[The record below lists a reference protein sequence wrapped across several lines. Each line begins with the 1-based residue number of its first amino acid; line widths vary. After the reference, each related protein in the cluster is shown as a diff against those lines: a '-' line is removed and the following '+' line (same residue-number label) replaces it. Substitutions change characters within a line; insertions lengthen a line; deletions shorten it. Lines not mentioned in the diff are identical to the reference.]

1 MTRISLA
8 RSQAPTLYYWCVIS
22 KSVFFLAAVLASG
35 VYAGN
40 PAIGIVTAS
49 GHVTVERS
57 EVWGNSTLFD
67 GATVETKSSSSDL
80 ALRNGV
86 RLQLGAE
93 SRARIWQNRIALERG
108 IGQMSAP
115 ASYELD
121 TAGLRIRAASDA
133 PNEKTR
139 LRVTVGDR
147 VEVIALAGAAR
158 VTNGAGL
165 LLASIPAGRA
175 MSFSQQAGAT
185 GSVTRTGCLL
195 YKDGH
200 YILQDE
206 NTQEVVELNARDALL
221 ADLKKNTGNR
231 VEVSG
236 TAGATKPVVSIATL
250 LVNVAAITVKS
261 QGGCLSA
268 AAALNA
274 QTEAPAG
281 GPAPATGQTPS
292 VSTGGGG
299 GGGMST
305 GAKIAIVAAIA
316 GGGAGAAIALAG
328 HKSSTS
334 P

>member
-8 RSQAPTLYYWCVIS
+8 RLQAPTLYYWCVIS
-22 KSVFFLAAVLASG
+22 KSVLFLSTVLASA
-35 VYAGN
+35 VYAGT

-86 RLQLGAE
+86 RVQLAAE
-93 SRARIWQNRIALERG
+93 SRARIWQNHIALERG
-108 IGQMSAP
+108 IGQMAAP

-121 TAGLRIRAASDA
+121 AAGLRIRGASES
-133 PNEKTR
+133 PNETTR
-139 LRVTVGDR
+139 LRVTIGDR
-147 VEVIALAGAAR
+147 VEVMALAGAAR

-165 LLASIPAGRA
+165 LLASIPAGRG

-185 GSVTRTGCLL
+185 GAVMRTGCLL
-195 YKDGH
+195 YKDSH
-200 YILQDE
+200 FIFQDE
-206 NTQEVVELNARDALL
+206 NTQEVAELSARDALL
-221 ADLKKNTGNR
+221 NDLKNNTGNR
-231 VEVSG
+231 IEVTG

-250 LVNVAAITVKS
+250 LVNVSAITVKS

-281 GPAPATGQTPS
+281 GPAPAPGQTPS

-299 GGGMST
+299 GGMST
-305 GAKIAIVAAIA
+305 GAKVAIIAAIA

>member
-1 MTRISLA
+1 
-8 RSQAPTLYYWCVIS
+8 VIS
-22 KSVFFLAAVLASG
+22 KSVFFLAAVVASG
-35 VYAGN
+35 VYGGA

-86 RLQLGAE
+86 RVQLGAE
-93 SRARIWQNRIALERG
+93 SRARIWQNRVALERG
-108 IGQMSAP
+108 IGQMAATS
-115 ASYELD
+115 SYELD
-121 TAGLRIRAASDA
+121 AAGLRIRAAGDT
-133 PNEKTR
+133 PNEKAR
-139 LRVTVGDR
+139 LRVTIGDR
-147 VEVIALAGAAR
+147 VEVMALAGAAR

-165 LLASIPAGRA
+165 LLASIPAGRG

-206 NTQEVVELNARDALL
+206 NTQEVVELNARDASLS
-221 ADLKKNTGNR
+221 DLRSNTGNR
-231 VEVSG
+231 VEVTG

-250 LVNVAAITVKS
+250 LVNVGAVAVKS

-274 QTEAPAG
+274 ETEAPAG
-281 GPAPATGQTPS
+281 GPASTPAAGQTPS

-305 GAKIAIVAAIA
+305 GAKVAIVAAIA

>member
-1 MTRISLA
+1 
-8 RSQAPTLYYWCVIS
+8 VIS
-22 KSVFFLAAVLASG
+22 KSAFLLASVLASG

-49 GHVTVERS
+49 GNVTVERS

-86 RLQLGAE
+86 RVQLAAG
-93 SRARIWQNRIALERG
+93 SRAQIWQNHVALEHG
-108 IGQMSAP
+108 IGQMAGP

-121 TAGLRIRAASDA
+121 AAGLRIHAAS
-133 PNEKTR
+133 ETGR
-139 LRVTVGDR
+139 LRVTLGDR
-147 VEVIALAGAAR
+147 VEVMALAGVAR

-165 LLASIPAGRA
+165 LLASIPAGRG

-221 ADLKKNTGNR
+221 ANLKSNTGNR
-231 VEVSG
+231 VEVLG

-250 LVNVAAITVKS
+250 LMNVSAITVKS

-281 GPAPATGQTPS
+281 GPASTPAAGQTPS

-299 GGGMST
+299 GGMST
-305 GAKIAIVAAIA
+305 GAKVAIIAAIA

>member
-1 MTRISLA
+1 M
-8 RSQAPTLYYWCVIS
+8 IS
-22 KSVFFLAAVLASG
+22 KSAFLFASVLASG

-49 GHVTVERS
+49 GNVTVERS

-86 RLQLGAE
+86 RVQLAAG
-93 SRARIWQNRIALERG
+93 SRAQIWQNHVALERG
-108 IGQMSAP
+108 IGQMAGP

-121 TAGLRIRAASDA
+121 AAGLRIHAAS
-133 PNEKTR
+133 ETGR
-139 LRVTVGDR
+139 LRVTLGDR
-147 VEVIALAGAAR
+147 VEVMALAGVAR

-165 LLASIPAGRA
+165 LLASIPAGRG

-221 ADLKKNTGNR
+221 ANLKSNTGNR
-231 VEVSG
+231 VEVLG

-250 LVNVAAITVKS
+250 LMNVSAITVKS

-281 GPAPATGQTPS
+281 GPASTPAAGQTPS

-299 GGGMST
+299 GGMST
-305 GAKIAIVAAIA
+305 GAKVAIIAAIA

>member
-1 MTRISLA
+1 
-8 RSQAPTLYYWCVIS
+8 VIS
-22 KSVFFLAAVLASG
+22 KFLVFLTIPGTAVLA
-35 VYAGN
+35 AT

-67 GATVETKSSSSDL
+67 GATVETQSSSSDL
-80 ALRNGV
+80 ALSSGV
-86 RLQLGAE
+86 RLQLGAA
-93 SRARIWQNRIALERG
+93 SRAQIWKNRIALERG
-108 IGQMSAP
+108 IGQVTAP

-121 TAGLRIRAASDA
+121 AAGLKIRAA
-133 PNEKTR
+133 NETAR
-139 LRVTVGDR
+139 VRVTIGDR
-147 VEVIALAGAAR
+147 VEVVAFTGVAR

-185 GSVTRTGCLL
+185 GSITRTGCLL

-206 NTQEVVELNARDALL
+206 NTQEVVELNALDAVSRDLRAN
-221 ADLKKNTGNR
+221 AGNR
-231 VEVSG
+231 VEITG
-236 TAGATKPVVSIATL
+236 TAGATKPAVSIATL
-250 LVNVAAITVKS
+250 LMNVGSVSVKS

-268 AAALNA
+268 ATALNA
-274 QTEAPAG
+274 QTEAPA
-281 GPAPATGQTPS
+281 AGQTPAA

-316 GGGAGAAIALAG
+316 GGGAGAAFALAG

>member
-1 MTRISLA
+1 MLA
-8 RSQAPTLYYWCVIS
+8 T
-22 KSVFFLAAVLASG
+22 AAYG
-35 VYAGN
+35 GT

-86 RLQLGAE
+86 RLQLGAG
-93 SRARIWQNRIALERG
+93 SRARIWENRVALERG
-108 IGQMSAP
+108 IGQMAAP

-121 TAGLRIRAASDA
+121 AAGLRIRAASGA
-133 PNEKTR
+133 ANEKAR

-147 VEVIALAGAAR
+147 VEVMALVGAAR

-165 LLASIPAGRA
+165 LLASIPAGRG

-185 GSVTRTGCLL
+185 GSITRTGCLL

-206 NTQEVVELNARDALL
+206 NTQEVVELNALDPVARDLQ
-221 ADLKKNTGNR
+221 KNTGNR
-231 VEVSG
+231 VEVTG

-250 LVNVAAITVKS
+250 LMNVAAVTVKS
-261 QGGCLSA
+261 QGGCLSV

-281 GPAPATGQTPS
+281 GVANTPATGQTPS
-292 VSTGGGG
+292 VSTSGG

-305 GAKIAIVAAIA
+305 GAKIAIVALIA
-316 GGGAGAAIALAG
+316 GGAAGAGIALIG

>member
-1 MTRISLA
+1 M
-8 RSQAPTLYYWCVIS
+8 IS
-22 KSVFFLAAVLASG
+22 KSVLFLAAVLAPG

-86 RLQLGAE
+86 RVQLGAE
-93 SRARIWQNRIALERG
+93 SRARIWQNRVALERG
-108 IGQMSAP
+108 IGQMAAP

-121 TAGLRIRAASDA
+121 AAGLRIRAVGDTGH
-133 PNEKTR
+133 EKAR
-139 LRVTVGDR
+139 VRVTIGDR
-147 VEVIALAGAAR
+147 VEVMALAGAAR

-165 LLASIPAGRA
+165 LLASIPAGRG
-175 MSFSQQAGAT
+175 MSFSQQAAAT

-221 ADLKKNTGNR
+221 NDLKNNTGNR
-231 VEVSG
+231 IEATG
-236 TAGATKPVVSIATL
+236 TAGATKPAVSIATL
-250 LVNVAAITVKS
+250 LMNVAAITVKS
-261 QGGCLSA
+261 QGGCLSV

-281 GPAPATGQTPS
+281 G
-292 VSTGGGG
+292 GGKVAAAAAGAAGG
-299 GGGMST
+299 AAAGTAVGLST
-305 GAKIAIVAAIA
+305 GAIVAIVAV
-316 GGGAGAAIALAG
+316 GGGAAAGAAVLLTKG
-328 HKSSTS
+328 KGSTS

>member
-1 MTRISLA
+1 M
-8 RSQAPTLYYWCVIS
+8 IS
-22 KSVFFLAAVLASG
+22 KSLFFLTVLATAAYG
-35 VYAGN
+35 GT

-86 RLQLGAE
+86 RLQLGAG
-93 SRARIWQNRIALERG
+93 SRARIWENRVALERG
-108 IGQMSAP
+108 IGQMAAP

-121 TAGLRIRAASDA
+121 AAGLRIRAANGA
-133 PNEKTR
+133 ANEKAR

-147 VEVIALAGAAR
+147 VEVMVLAGAAR

-165 LLASIPAGRA
+165 LLASIPAGRG

-185 GSVTRTGCLL
+185 GSVARTGCLL

-206 NTQEVVELNARDALL
+206 NTQEVVELNALDPVARDLQ
-221 ADLKKNTGNR
+221 KNTGNR
-231 VEVSG
+231 VEVTG
-236 TAGATKPVVSIATL
+236 TAGPTKPAVSIATL
-250 LVNVAAITVKS
+250 LMNVAAIAVKS
-261 QGGCLSA
+261 QGGCLSV

-274 QTEAPAG
+274 QTEAPAAGSGKVAAAAAAGAAG
-281 GPAPATGQTPS
+281 GAAAGAA
-292 VSTGGGG
+292 VGL
-299 GGGMST
+299 ST
-305 GAKIAIVAAIA
+305 GAIVAIVAV
-316 GGGAGAAIALAG
+316 GGGAAAGAAIALTKG
-328 HKSSTS
+328 KSSTS

>member
-1 MTRISLA
+1 
-8 RSQAPTLYYWCVIS
+8 VIS

-35 VYAGN
+35 IYAGN

-67 GATVETKSSSSDL
+67 GAMVETTSSSSDL

-86 RLQLGAE
+86 RVQLGAG
-93 SRARIWQNRIALERG
+93 SSARIWQNHVALERG
-108 IGQMSAP
+108 IGQMAAP

-121 TAGLRIRAASDA
+121 AMGLRIRAASDA
-133 PNEKTR
+133 PNEKAR
-139 LRVTVGDR
+139 VRVTIGDR
-147 VEVIALAGAAR
+147 VEVMALAGGAR

-165 LLASIPAGRA
+165 LLASIPAGRG

-185 GSVTRTGCLL
+185 SSVTRTGCLL

-206 NTQEVVELNARDALL
+206 NTQEVVELNARDAMLS
-221 ADLKKNTGNR
+221 DLKNNTGNR

-236 TAGATKPVVSIATL
+236 TAGATKPAVSIATL

-292 VSTGGGG
+292 VSTSTGGG

>member
-1 MTRISLA
+1 
-8 RSQAPTLYYWCVIS
+8 VIS
-22 KSVFFLAAVLASG
+22 KSAFLFASVLASG

-49 GHVTVERS
+49 GNVTVERS

-86 RLQLGAE
+86 RVQLAAG
-93 SRARIWQNRIALERG
+93 SRAQIWQNHVALEHG
-108 IGQMSAP
+108 IGQMAGP

-121 TAGLRIRAASDA
+121 AAGLRIHAAS
-133 PNEKTR
+133 ETGR
-139 LRVTVGDR
+139 LRVTLGDR
-147 VEVIALAGAAR
+147 VEVMALAGVAR

-165 LLASIPAGRA
+165 LLASIPAGRG

-221 ADLKKNTGNR
+221 ANLKSNTGNR
-231 VEVSG
+231 VEVLG

-250 LVNVAAITVKS
+250 LMNVSAITVKS

-281 GPAPATGQTPS
+281 D
-292 VSTGGGG
+292 GGKVAAAAAAGAAGG
-299 GGGMST
+299 AAAGAAAGLST
-305 GAKIAIVAAIA
+305 GAIVAIVAA
-316 GGGAGAAIALAG
+316 GGGAAAGAAIALTKG
-328 HKSSTS
+328 KGSTS

>member
-1 MTRISLA
+1 
-8 RSQAPTLYYWCVIS
+8 VIS
-22 KSVFFLAAVLASG
+22 KSAFLFASVLASG

-49 GHVTVERS
+49 GNVTVERS

-86 RLQLGAE
+86 RVQLAAG
-93 SRARIWQNRIALERG
+93 SRAQIWQNHVALERG
-108 IGQMSAP
+108 IGQMAGP

-121 TAGLRIRAASDA
+121 AAGLRIHAAS
-133 PNEKTR
+133 ETGR
-139 LRVTVGDR
+139 LRVTLGDR
-147 VEVIALAGAAR
+147 VEVMALAGVAR

-165 LLASIPAGRA
+165 LLASIPAGRG

-221 ADLKKNTGNR
+221 ANLKSNTGNR
-231 VEVSG
+231 VEVLG

-250 LVNVAAITVKS
+250 LMNVSAITVKS

-281 GPAPATGQTPS
+281 GPASTPAAGQTPS

-299 GGGMST
+299 GGMST
-305 GAKIAIVAAIA
+305 GAKVAIIAAIA

>member
-1 MTRISLA
+1 M
-8 RSQAPTLYYWCVIS
+8 IS
-22 KSVFFLAAVLASG
+22 KSVFFLATVLASAI
-35 VYAGN
+35 YAGT

-49 GHVTVERS
+49 GHFTVERS

-67 GATVETKSSSSDL
+67 GATVETTSSSSDL

-86 RLQLGAE
+86 RVQLAPG
-93 SRARIWQNRIALERG
+93 SRARIWQNRVALERG
-108 IGQMSAP
+108 IGQMAAP

-121 TAGLRIRAASDA
+121 AAGLRIRAASDA
-133 PNEKTR
+133 PNEKAR
-139 LRVTVGDR
+139 LRVTMGDR
-147 VEVIALAGAAR
+147 VEVMALAGSAR

-165 LLASIPAGRA
+165 LLASIPAGRG

-206 NTQEVVELNARDALL
+206 NTQEVVELNARDAVLG
-221 ADLKKNTGNR
+221 DLKKNAGNR
-231 VEVSG
+231 IEATG
-236 TAGATKPVVSIATL
+236 TAGATKPAVSIATL
-250 LVNVAAITVKS
+250 LLNVAALTVKS

-281 GPAPATGQTPS
+281 GAPSTTPASGQAPS
-292 VSTGGGG
+292 VSSGGG

-305 GAKIAIVAAIA
+305 GTKILIVGAVA
-316 GGGAGAAIALAG
+316 GGAAGAAFAFIG

>member
-1 MTRISLA
+1 M
-8 RSQAPTLYYWCVIS
+8 IS
-22 KSVFFLAAVLASG
+22 KSVFFLASVLASG

-49 GHVTVERS
+49 GYVTVERS

-86 RLQLGAE
+86 RVQLGAE
-93 SRARIWQNRIALERG
+93 SRARIWQNRVALERG
-108 IGQMSAP
+108 TGQVAAP
-115 ASYELD
+115 AFYELD
-121 TAGLRIRAASDA
+121 AAGLKIRAASDTA
-133 PNEKTR
+133 R
-139 LRVTVGDR
+139 LRVIIGDR
-147 VEVIALAGAAR
+147 VEVMALAGAAR

-165 LLASIPAGRA
+165 LLASIPAGRG

-206 NTQEVVELNARDALL
+206 NTQEVVELNARDAMLS
-221 ADLKKNTGNR
+221 DLKNNTGNR

-236 TAGATKPVVSIATL
+236 TAGATKPAVSIATL

-292 VSTGGGG
+292 VSTSTGGG

>member
-1 MTRISLA
+1 
-8 RSQAPTLYYWCVIS
+8 VIS
-22 KSVFFLAAVLASG
+22 KYSFFLATVLVTILTAAM
-35 VYAGN
+35 YAGT

-49 GHVTVERS
+49 GHVMVERS

-67 GATVETKSSSSDL
+67 GATVETTSSSSDL

-86 RLQLGAE
+86 RVQLAAR
-93 SRARIWQNRIALERG
+93 SRGQIWQNHFALERG
-108 IGQMSAP
+108 IGQMAAP

-121 TAGLRIRAASDA
+121 AAGLRIRAASDA

-139 LRVTVGDR
+139 LRVTIGDR
-147 VEVIALAGAAR
+147 VEVMALAGGVR

-165 LLASIPAGRA
+165 LLASIPAGRG

-206 NTQEVVELNARDALL
+206 NTQEVAELNARDALL
-221 ADLKKNTGNR
+221 GDLKNNTGNR
-231 VEVSG
+231 VEVTG
-236 TAGATKPVVSIATL
+236 TAGATKPAVSIATL
-250 LVNVAAITVKS
+250 LVNVAGISVKS

-281 GPAPATGQTPS
+281 GPASAATGQTPS
-292 VSTGGGG
+292 VSTSTGGG

-305 GAKIAIVAAIA
+305 GAKVAIVAAIA
-316 GGGAGAAIALAG
+316 GGAAGAAIAFMG

>member
-1 MTRISLA
+1 M
-8 RSQAPTLYYWCVIS
+8 IS
-22 KSVFFLAAVLASG
+22 KSIFAFATVFASA
-35 VYAGN
+35 VYAGT

-67 GATVETKSSSSDL
+67 GATVETSSSSSDL

-86 RLQLGAE
+86 RVQLAAG
-93 SRARIWQNRIALERG
+93 SRARIWQNHIALERG
-108 IGQMSAP
+108 IGQMAAP
-115 ASYELD
+115 GSYELD
-121 TAGLRIRAASDA
+121 AAGLRIRAASDA
-133 PNEKTR
+133 PNEKAR
-139 LRVTVGDR
+139 LRVTIGDR
-147 VEVIALAGAAR
+147 VEVMVLAGAAR

-165 LLASIPAGRA
+165 LLASIPAGRG

-185 GSVTRTGCLL
+185 GAVTRTGCLL

-221 ADLKKNTGNR
+221 ADLKNNTGNR
-231 VEVSG
+231 IEATG
-236 TAGATKPVVSIATL
+236 TAGATKPAVSIATL
-250 LVNVAAITVKS
+250 LMNVSAITVKS

-281 GPAPATGQTPS
+281 GPATTPASGQTPS

-299 GGGMST
+299 GGMST
-305 GAKIAIVAAIA
+305 GAKVAIVAVIA